1 MLCTAYDD
9 IWLNTDT
16 TEFFYTVLSRLRFHF
31 TCSFDIWNERYM
43 NVHHILTAD
52 VALNLTDSF
61 QEWQAFDITNGSAN
75 FRNNH
80 IRTRLTTS
88 AEDTFFN
95 LDRNMRNNLYRSA

>member
-1 MLCTAYDD
+1 
-9 IWLNTDT
+9 
-16 TEFFYTVLSRLRFHF
+16 
-31 TCSFDIWNERYM
+31 M

-80 IRTRLTTS
+80 IRTRLTTN

-95 LDRNMRNNLYRSA
+95 LVRNMRNNLYRSA